1 MQSLACVEDTLRVFR
16 HPQGLPAPPIG
27 ITSGFPRSRRAHH
40 CPRWLL
46 AGRLLVRILLRESS
60 SAPNGNWNLRN
71 MSYRE
76 PTPPDWWRAG
86 AYILAAITTITGSAV
101 ILSPIAWP
109 LGFLLWLVAVP
120 VATLFT
126 LVRWHAR
133 STAYRCPVC
142 GNEFEISTL
151 TDFVSPHSFGK
162 QYLKCPRCGNRS
174 WMQVLIK
181 EER

>member
-1 MQSLACVEDTLRVFR
+1 MLPPMKYLKRRV
-16 HPQGLPAPPIG
+16 QQAEASELN
-27 ITSGFPRSRRAHH
+27 
-40 CPRWLL
+40 
-46 AGRLLVRILLRESS
+46 V
-60 SAPNGNWNLRN
+60 NWNLRN

-76 PTPPDWWRAG
+76 PTPRDWGRTG

-101 ILSPIAWP
+101 ILSPIVWP
-109 LGFLLWLVAVP
+109 FGFIIWLVTAP
-120 VATLFT
+120 VGTLFL

-151 TDFVSPHSFGK
+151 TDLASPHAFGK
-162 QYLKCPRCGNRS
+162 KYLKCPRCGNRR